1 MYPHP
6 YMAHMGH
13 HHGFFVVFLIV
24 MLLLQIVFVVI
35 PAFMILRKMGYSG
48 WWSLITYVPL
58 GKTIGLWVLATAT
71 WPLERKA
78 APTPP
83 ASGTS

>member
-6 YMAHMGH
+6 YMAH
-13 HHGFFVVFLIV
+13 HHGVFAVILLV

-48 WWSLITYVPL
+48 WWSLLTYVPL

-71 WPLERKA
+71 WPIERGASSVPPGPA
-78 APTPP
+78 A
-83 ASGTS
+83 GG